1 MSQPRKGRV
10 RAHDFVRALQY
21 ACDGGPLAAAIGV
34 EAYSAGQKR
43 AEVGD
48 TLAMRRLKEGRSDLH
63 AMLSVDGE
71 ARPLGPH
78 IGSREAGKL
87 ATGRG
92 VAAQGGGDILEALS
106 ANIAEEEGCT
116 FERRYSFERQHQRQ
130 GNVHHWLIF
139 TERKSE
145 G

>member
-34 EAYSAGQKR
+34 AAYSAGQKR

-48 TLAMRRLKEGRSDLH
+48 TLAMRRLTEGRSDLH
-63 AMLSVDGE
+63 AMLSVDGD

-78 IGSREAGKL
+78 IGARAAGRQ
-87 ATGRG
+87 AEGSG
-92 VAAQGGGDILEALS
+92 VAAPGGGGTP
-106 ANIAEEEGCT
+106 EG
-116 FERRYSFERQHQRQ
+116 
-130 GNVHHWLIF
+130 
-139 TERKSE
+139 K
-145 G
+145 

>member
-71 ARPLGPH
+71 ERSEEHTSEHQSLMS
-78 IGSREAGKL
+78 ISYDVFCLKKKNKNNDTEIDGS
-87 ATGRG
+87 
-92 VAAQGGGDILEALS
+92 
-106 ANIAEEEGCT
+106 N
-116 FERRYSFERQHQRQ
+116 RRYYIE
-130 GNVHHWLIF
+130 
-139 TERKSE
+139 
-145 G
+145 

>member
-1 MSQPRKGRV
+1 MRISDWSSAVCSSDLRLAMSQPRKGRV

-48 TLAMRRLKEGRSDLH
+48 TLAMRRLKEGRSALN
-63 AMLSVDGE
+63 AMLAVDGE

-78 IGSREAGKL
+78 IGSPAAGEL
-87 ATGRG
+87 AQGRG
-92 VAAQGGGDILEALS
+92 GAAAASG
-106 ANIAEEEGCT
+106 
-116 FERRYSFERQHQRQ
+116 
-130 GNVHHWLIF
+130 
-139 TERKSE
+139 
-145 G
+145 

>member
-1 MSQPRKGRV
+1 MIRRPPRSTRTDTLFPYTTLF
-10 RAHDFVRALQY
+10 R
-21 ACDGGPLAAAIGV
+21 
-34 EAYSAGQKR
+34 SKR

-78 IGSREAGKL
+78 IGSRAAGKL

-106 ANIAEEEGCT
+106 ENIVEEEGCT
-116 FERRYSFERQHQRQ
+116 FERR
-130 GNVHHWLIF
+130 
-139 TERKSE
+139 
-145 G
+145 